1 MMVLNNAQISN
12 FIIMEIEATP
22 KRLTDYLDELQSRG
36 KLTFVSTELP
46 EKLNVNVETVKKYL
60 QRLKAKKKVF
70 QIRREFWAIVPP
82 EYYARGVIP
91 MTLFVDDL
99 MKFLKK
105 DYYIALHS
113 AAQMFG
119 AAHQQP
125 MEFCLMIKRT
135 PMRNIRN
142 KRLALKFIVK
152 ESWFD
157 QDIIQK
163 QTDTGFINISSP
175 ELTAL
180 DLMYFS
186 YAVGGKSM
194 ILTIISELIESIKP
208 SKLYQTAKRYNH
220 TPTVQRL
227 GYIIDH
233 YLENDK
239 ISNVL
244 KKIIDEKKPRI
255 IPFSVKHQTEGFEI
269 NRKWSIIPNLTKCIY
284 HRME

>member
-1 MMVLNNAQISN
+1 MVLSNVQITN

-22 KRLTDYLDELQSRG
+22 KRLTEYLDELQSRG

-46 EKLNVNVETVKKYL
+46 EKLNVNVETVKKFL

-91 MTLFVDDL
+91 IALFVDDL

-125 MEFCLMIKRT
+125 MEFCIMIKKT

-142 KRLALKFIVK
+142 KRLTLKFIVK
-152 ESWFD
+152 ESWSD

-163 QTDTGFINISSP
+163 QTNTGFINISSP

-180 DLMYFS
+180 DLVCFS

-194 ILTIISELIESIKP
+194 VLTIISELIESIKP
-208 SKLYQTAKRYNH
+208 RKLYQTAKRYNH
-220 TPTVQRL
+220 IPTVQRL

-244 KKIIDEKKPRI
+244 KKIIDENKPRI

-269 NRKWSIIPNLTKCIY
+269 SRKWNIIPNL
-284 HRME
+284 ELENDL

>member
-1 MMVLNNAQISN
+1 MVLNNAQITN
-12 FIIMEIEATP
+12 FIIMEIETTP

-46 EKLNVNVETVKKYL
+46 EKLNVNVETVKKFL

-91 MTLFVDDL
+91 MVLFVDDL

-152 ESWFD
+152 ESWSD

-255 IPFSVKHQTEGFEI
+255 IPFSVKRQTEGFEI
-269 NRKWSIIPNLTKCIY
+269 NRKWSIIPNL
-284 HRME
+284 ELENDL